1 MSKRG
6 QFGFKLLAGLIL
18 AMLILDA
25 LLAPMLSYMLLQYP
39 DLFEI
44 MSPQT
49 MFFYVV
55 LVEVLLNGIIM
66 FLVFMVNKR
75 RGR

>member
-1 MSKRG
+1 MNNK
-6 QFGFKLLAGLIL
+6 QLGFKLLAALIL
-18 AMLILDA
+18 VLLILDA

-44 MSPQT
+44 LSPQA

-55 LVEVLLNGIIM
+55 IIEVIFTGLIM
-66 FLVFMVNKR
+66 FLVYMVNKR
-75 RGR
+75 RK

>member
-1 MSKRG
+1 MNNK
-6 QFGFKLLAGLIL
+6 QIGFKFLAAFIL
-18 AMLILDA
+18 VLLILDA

-55 LVEVLLNGIIM
+55 LVEVIINGFIM
-66 FLVFMVNKR
+66 FLVIMVNKR
-75 RGR
+75 RKR